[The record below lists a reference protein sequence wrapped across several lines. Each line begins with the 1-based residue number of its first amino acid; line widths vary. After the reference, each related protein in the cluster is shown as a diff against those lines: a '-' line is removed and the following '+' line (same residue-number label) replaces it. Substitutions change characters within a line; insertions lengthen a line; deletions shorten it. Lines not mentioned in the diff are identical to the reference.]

1 MSLIAPA
8 KHPVFSPSEQLQ
20 FSICHPPVQNLCAR
34 PSGKWAESE
43 SAGRGTEDMGE
54 KGNQ

>member
-1 MSLIAPA
+1 MSLTAPA

-20 FSICHPPVQNLCAR
+20 FSICRPPVQNLCAG

-43 SAGRGTEDMGE
+43 SIGGGLEDMGE
-54 KGNQ
+54 KGNP